1 MSFNSDQIIF
11 LINPSSGNGDYLR
24 IIKAIQQN
32 DDAIDHF
39 ITGSKEETK
48 IFLETIDPKY
58 KVLVICGGDGTINS
72 VLRYAV
78 NSGLVFAVLPNGSGN
93 GFARELGFRKDV
105 AFTIDRIKKGR
116 TQEIDVLKVNDNYCC
131 NVAGIGFD
139 SYIAKQFDRNPQRGL
154 LGYVVE
160 TIKGFTNYRGVDATL
175 TLNNTTEEGS
185 YFMICFA
192 NTRQFGNNAVI
203 APNANPSDG
212 LIDVV
217 VIRKFP
223 KALIP
228 LIALRLL
235 SGKSKNSKYIRYYKT
250 DTVRI
255 DTRYS
260 LFHTDGE
267 PLVKT
272 STTLN
277 VKISDTIQLIQTQ
290 N

>member
-11 LINPSSGNGDYLR
+11 LINPSSGNGDYLG
-24 IIKAIQQN
+24 IIKAIQQYDN
-32 DDAIDHF
+32 AIDHF
-39 ITGSKEETK
+39 ITRSKEETK
-48 IFLETIDPKY
+48 TFLETIDPKY

-72 VLRYAV
+72 VLKYAV

-93 GFARELGFRKDV
+93 GFARELGYKKDV
-105 AFTIDRIKKGR
+105 AFTIDRIKKGN
-116 TQEIDVLKVNDNYCC
+116 TQEIDVLKVNDTYCC

-139 SYIAKQFDRNPQRGL
+139 SFIAKRFEENSKRGL
-154 LGYVVE
+154 LTYVVE
-160 TIKGFTNYRGVDATL
+160 TIKGFRNFQGVDAVL
-175 TLNNTTEEGS
+175 TVNNTTEEGS

-203 APNANPSDG
+203 APKADPHDG

-217 VIRKFP
+217 VIRKFH

-228 LIALRLL
+228 FIALKLL
-235 SGKSKNSKYIRYYKT
+235 SRKGKNSKYIRYYKT
-250 DTVRI
+250 DTIKV

-272 STTLN
+272 DTILN
-277 VKISDTIQLIQTQ
+277 VRISDTIQLIQAQ

>member
-11 LINPSSGNGDYLR
+11 LINPSSGNGDYRR

-48 IFLETIDPKY
+48 TFLETMDPKY

-72 VLRYAV
+72 ILRYAV
-78 NSGLVFAVLPNGSGN
+78 NSELVFAVLPNGSGN

-105 AFTIDRIKKGR
+105 AFTIDQIKKGR

-139 SYIAKQFDRNPQRGL
+139 SFIAKQFEKNPQRGL

-160 TIKGFTNYRGVDATL
+160 TIKGFTNYQGVDAAL
-175 TLNNTTEEGS
+175 TVNNTTEKGS

-235 SGKSKNSKYIRYYKT
+235 SGKSKNSKYIRYHKT

-267 PLVKT
+267 PLIKT
-272 STTLN
+272 GTTLDI
-277 VKISDTIQLIQTQ
+277 KISDTIQLIKTQ